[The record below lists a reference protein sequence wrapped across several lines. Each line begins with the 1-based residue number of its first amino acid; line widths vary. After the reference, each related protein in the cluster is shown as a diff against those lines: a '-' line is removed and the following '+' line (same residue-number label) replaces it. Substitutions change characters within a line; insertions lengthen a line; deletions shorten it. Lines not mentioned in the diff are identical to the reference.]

1 MKSIVTY
8 PDPVLR
14 RKVEPVGA
22 VDDEIRKLIP
32 EMAQAMYS
40 DDGVG
45 LAAPQI
51 GESRRVIVVDAGKG
65 FRAVINPEIE
75 FPDPGDTESMEE
87 GCLSLPDVRVEVK
100 RPKRILL
107 SGLDENG
114 NTFAEEHEGLMA
126 RVFQHEYDHLNGVLI
141 IDYASS
147 IQRALMK
154 SKLRRMA
161 KTA

>member
-1 MKSIVTY
+1 MADILIY

-14 RKVEPVGA
+14 RKAERVEA
-22 VDDEIRKLIP
+22 VNEEIRELIP
-32 EMAQAMYS
+32 EMAQAMYA

-51 GESRRVIVVDAGKG
+51 GESLRVIVVDAGKG

-75 FPDPGDTESMEE
+75 FPDRGDTESMEE
-87 GCLSLPDVRVEVK
+87 GCLSLPDVRIEIK

-114 NTFAEEHEGLMA
+114 EVFREEHDGLLA
-126 RVFQHEYDHLNGVLI
+126 RVFQHEIDHLNGILI
-141 IDYASS
+141 IDHASS
-147 IQRALMK
+147 VQRALIK